1 MPKPPVGVQQHSVT
15 HHNTTPPHHTLP
27 APHHS
32 TSSHHTNPHHSPGVV
47 LISQKPLESHH
58 SHGHNHI
65 EPSEVGV
72 IPPQFM
78 SNPSL
83 SSSFSSTMNSSYS
96 KLDTH
101 TSSSFSAAAHRS
113 LSPERP
119 SASTAHHW
127 TNNPVEMWAKE
138 QVGNWLLALNME
150 MYIPRFL
157 DSNVTGEILLNLDS
171 TQLKQLGVVSKN
183 DREKI
188 KEKIKELRKQNEK
201 EKKEVE
207 KERKKK
213 EKAAKTA
220 AASKAGKR

>member
-1 MPKPPVGVQQHSVT
+1 VT
-15 HHNTTPPHHTLP
+15 HHNTNPHHALP

-32 TSSHHTNPHHSPGVV
+32 TTSGHHTNPHHSPGVV

-78 SNPSL
+78 SNSSL

-101 TSSSFSAAAHRS
+101 TSSSFAAAAHRS